1 MPKKIR
7 KKRKIS
13 PVKRA
18 LRKKNLATNFIII
31 LLLIF
36 LFLAIG
42 YLFFDKDM
50 QELRSNKSDNILKEQ
65 KKTYTNEEVMEE
77 VLASL
82 NKSKQQASKD
92 ILTNTAKKLDNK
104 KQTQKE
110 TLKKD
115 TKDYKDIAILPN
127 TNKKT
132 KDIKKEDTKKE
143 TPKKPKI
150 VQIKKEP
157 IKEIEEEIIQEEK
170 PKKQDKK
177 TKVITK
183 KDIYKH
189 NQKTKPK
196 LIIIIDDVVSQTQK
210 DKILNIGYPITISF
224 LPPTKDHPNSAK
236 IAQDLTPYMI
246 HFPLQATSAFKNFEE
261 NTLNVTDSYNTI
273 ENRVKQLRK
282 WYPKAVYTN
291 NHTGSAFTS
300 NFEAM
305 DKLFRALKKY
315 NFIFVD
321 SKTSINSVAK
331 ELSVKH
337 KIPYIVRDIFLDNDR
352 NFTYIQNQLK
362 LAIKTAKKQGYAIAI
377 GHPYEITFKVLK
389 ESKHLLKEVEPVF
402 INQLPY
408 L

>member
-1 MPKKIR
+1 MPKKTR

-31 LLLIF
+31 LLLLF
-36 LFLAIG
+36 SFLAIG
-42 YLFFDKDM
+42 YFFFDEDM
-50 QELRSNKSDNILKEQ
+50 QELKVNKSDNILKEQ
-65 KKTYTNEEVMEE
+65 KRTYTNEEVMEE

-82 NKSKQQASKD
+82 NKPKQQTSKNILKD
-92 ILTNTAKKLDNK
+92 ISTNTAKKLDNT

-110 TLKKD
+110 ASKKD
-115 TKDYKDIAILPN
+115 
-127 TNKKT
+127 KKP
-132 KDIKKEDTKKE
+132 KEIKKEDTKKE

-150 VQIKKEP
+150 TQIKKEP

-189 NQKTKPK
+189 NLKIKPK
-196 LIIIIDDVVSQTQK
+196 LIIIIDDVVSQSQK
-210 DKILNIGYPITISF
+210 DRILNIGYPITISF

-236 IAQDLTPYMI
+236 IAQNLTSYMI

-261 NTLNVTDSYNTI
+261 NTLNITDSYNII

-282 WYPKAVYTN
+282 WYPKAIYTN

-331 ELSVKH
+331 ELSVKY
-337 KIPYIVRDIFLDNDR
+337 KIPYIVRDIFLDNDK

-377 GHPYEITFKVLK
+377 GHPYDITFQVLK

>member
-1 MPKKIR
+1 MPKKTR

-36 LFLAIG
+36 SFLAIG
-42 YLFFDKDM
+42 YFFFDEDIKEIRIN
-50 QELRSNKSDNILKEQ
+50 QSDNILKEQ

-92 ILTNTAKKLDNK
+92 ISTNSTKKLDNK

-110 TLKKD
+110 TSKKD
-115 TKDYKDIAILPN
+115 
-127 TNKKT
+127 KKP
-132 KDIKKEDTKKE
+132 KEIKKEDTKKE
-143 TPKKPKI
+143 TPKNPKI
-150 VQIKKEP
+150 TQIKKEP

-177 TKVITK
+177 TVITK
-183 KDIYKH
+183 KDKYKY

-196 LIIIIDDVVSQTQK
+196 LIIIIDDVVSQGQK

-236 IAQDLTPYMI
+236 IAQDLTYYMI

-261 NTLNVTDSYNTI
+261 NTLNVTDSYNII

-331 ELSVKH
+331 ELSVKY
-337 KIPYIVRDIFLDNDR
+337 KVPYILRDIFLDNDK

-377 GHPYEITFKVLK
+377 GHPYDITFQVLK

>member
-1 MPKKIR
+1 MPKKTR

-36 LFLAIG
+36 SFLAIG
-42 YLFFDKDM
+42 YFFFDEDI
-50 QELRSNKSDNILKEQ
+50 QELRVNKSDNILKEQ
-65 KKTYTNEEVMEE
+65 KRSYTNEEVMEE

-82 NKSKQQASKD
+82 NRSKQQASKD
-92 ILTNTAKKLDNK
+92 IPKDISTNTANKFDDK
-104 KQTQKE
+104 KQAQKE

-115 TKDYKDIAILPN
+115 TKDYKDISILPSAD
-127 TNKKT
+127 KKP
-132 KDIKKEDTKKE
+132 KEIKKE
-143 TPKKPKI
+143 TPKNPKI
-150 VQIKKEP
+150 AQIKKEP

-170 PKKQDKK
+170 SKKEKEK
-177 TKVITK
+177 TVITK

-189 NQKTKPK
+189 NQKIKPK
-196 LIIIIDDVVSQTQK
+196 LIIIIDDVVSQVQK
-210 DKILNIGYPITISF
+210 DKILSIGYPITISF

-236 IAQDLTPYMI
+236 IAQDLSSYMI

-261 NTLNVTDSYNTI
+261 NTLNITDSYKTI
-273 ENRVKQLRK
+273 ENRVKQLRA

-300 NFEAM
+300 SFEAM
-305 DKLFRALKKY
+305 NKLFRALKKY

-321 SKTSINSVAK
+321 SKTSVNSTAK

-337 KIPYIVRDIFLDNDR
+337 KVPYIVRDIFLDNDR

-377 GHPYEITFKVLK
+377 GHPYDITFKVLK

>member
-1 MPKKIR
+1 MPKKTR

-36 LFLAIG
+36 SFLAIG
-42 YLFFDKDM
+42 YFFFDEDI
-50 QELRSNKSDNILKEQ
+50 QELRVNKSDNILKEQ
-65 KKTYTNEEVMEE
+65 KRTYTNEEVMEE

-82 NKSKQQASKD
+82 NKSKQEASKD
-92 ILTNTAKKLDNK
+92 ISINTAKKLDNK

-110 TLKKD
+110 TSKKD
-115 TKDYKDIAILPN
+115 TKDDKYKKL
-127 TNKKT
+127 KE
-132 KDIKKEDTKKE
+132 IKKEDTKKE
-143 TPKKPKI
+143 THKKPKI
-150 VQIKKEP
+150 TQIKKES

-170 PKKQDKK
+170 PKKEK

-183 KDIYKH
+183 KDIYKYTS
-189 NQKTKPK
+189 KTKPK
-196 LIIIIDDVVSQTQK
+196 LIIIIDDVVSQSQK

-236 IAQDLTPYMI
+236 IAQDLTSYMI

-261 NTLNVTDSYNTI
+261 NTLNVTDSYNVI

-331 ELSVKH
+331 ELSVKY
-337 KIPYIVRDIFLDNDR
+337 KIPYIVRDIFLDNDK

-377 GHPYEITFKVLK
+377 GHPYDITFQVLK